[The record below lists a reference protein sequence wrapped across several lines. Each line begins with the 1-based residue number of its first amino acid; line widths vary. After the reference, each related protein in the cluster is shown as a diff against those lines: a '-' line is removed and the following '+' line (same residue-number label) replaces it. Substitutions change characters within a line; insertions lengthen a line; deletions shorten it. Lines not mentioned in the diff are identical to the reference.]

1 MFAVHTL
8 VRVFFSRDVIRVF
21 GRGQKNC
28 LRLLSRLLCQ
38 KHEYAAFFFLE
49 SPSSYDLH
57 IRRYLLF
64 KKNKND
70 GFELNNIRDAA
81 GTIVIGDESIPI
93 CGGKY
98 IPNRKLANL
107 FMDGRRKLSK

>member
-1 MFAVHTL
+1 M
-8 VRVFFSRDVIRVF
+8 
-21 GRGQKNC
+21 
-28 LRLLSRLLCQ
+28 
-38 KHEYAAFFFLE
+38 
-49 SPSSYDLH
+49 
-57 IRRYLLF
+57 
-64 KKNKND
+64 
-70 GFELNNIRDAA
+70 NNIRDAA